1 MLIKDG
7 WLVHVE
13 NTDIIDGVFVIPDH
27 VQEISDG
34 AFQECRSPRKIIF
47 SAGASYFAGFNWPF
61 AFCRKLERFE
71 VDIRNQEF
79 CAEDGVLFD
88 RERTRLFCYP
98 MKKPDRS
105 YCIPDTVTAID
116 HCAFRGC
123 SRLTDVIIPSE
134 VRFIGDWAFDGCAG
148 LRQIQLPPGLKR
160 LGDYAFRGCMSL
172 NQDSRSAIE
181 AIREKT
187 RLEGRK
193 GL

>member
-7 WLVHVE
+7 WLVQVE
-13 NTDIIDGVFVIPDH
+13 DTDIIDGVFVIPDH

-34 AFQECRSPRKIIF
+34 AFRECRSPRKIIF
-47 SAGASYFAGFNWPF
+47 PAGASYFAGFNWPF
-61 AFCRKLERFE
+61 AFCCELERFE
-71 VDIRNQEF
+71 VDTHNQEF

-105 YCIPDTVTAID
+105 YCIPDTVTIID

-123 SRLTDVIIPSE
+123 SRLTEVIIPPGVE
-134 VRFIGDWAFDGCAG
+134 FIGDWAFDGCAG
-148 LRQIQLPPGLKR
+148 LRKIHLPSGLKR
-160 LGDYAFRGCMSL
+160 LGDYAFRGCTSL
-172 NQDSRSAIE
+172 DQDSRSAIE

>member
-7 WLVHVE
+7 WLVQVE
-13 NTDIIDGVFVIPDH
+13 DTDIIDGVFFIPDQ
-27 VQEISDG
+27 VREIQDG
-34 AFQECRSPRKIIF
+34 AFQECRSPHKIVF

-61 AFCRKLERFE
+61 AFCRELEHFE
-71 VDIRNQEF
+71 VDTHNQEF

-88 RERTRLFCYP
+88 WEKTCLFCYP

-123 SRLTDVIIPSE
+123 SGLTDVIIPSE
-134 VRFIGDWAFDGCAG
+134 VRFIGDWAFDGCTG
-148 LRQIQLPPGLKR
+148 LRQIHLPPGLKR

-172 NQDSRSAIE
+172 DQDSRSAIE

-187 RLEGRK
+187 RLKGRK
-193 GL
+193 ES

>member
-7 WLVHVE
+7 WLMQVE

-27 VQEISDG
+27 VQEISDE

-61 AFCRKLERFE
+61 AFCRELECFE
-71 VDIRNQEF
+71 VDANNWEL
-79 CAEDGVLFD
+79 CAGDGVLFD
-88 RERTRLFCYP
+88 REKTCLFCYP

-123 SRLTDVIIPSE
+123 SGLTEVIISSE

-148 LRQIQLPPGLKR
+148 LRQVQLPPGLKR

-172 NQDSRSAIE
+172 NQNSRSAIE

-187 RLEGRK
+187 GLEDRK